1 MSPQVEMGEPLE
13 RFRKIYQRAVDAEI
27 KHPNAMSVSTVN
39 ASGQPTARMVLLKEF
54 DQQGF
59 VFYTNLESRKGRHL
73 ATSGRAG
80 LNFYWR
86 ELDVQVVIEGPVEP
100 VSDEEADAYFASR
113 PRGSRLGAWASQQS
127 RPLSNRARLL
137 ADVARVEAKYLGGPV
152 PRPPHWSGVRVIPE
166 RYEFWEAQ
174 AFRLHDRAL
183 YVRTDG
189 GWDRT
194 RLYP

>member
-1 MSPQVEMGEPLE
+1 MSAQVEMGEPLE
-13 RFRKIYQRAVDAEI
+13 RFRKVYQRAVDAEI
-27 KHPNAMSVSTVN
+27 KHPNAMSVSTVS

-54 DQQGF
+54 DERGF

-73 ATSGRAG
+73 AASGRAG

-86 ELDVQVVIEGPVEP
+86 ELDVQVVVEGPVET
-100 VSDEEADAYFASR
+100 VSAEEADAYFASR

-127 RPLSNRARLL
+127 RPLSSRARLL
-137 ADVARVEAKYLGGPV
+137 ADVARVEAQYLGGPV
-152 PRPPHWSGVRVIPE
+152 PRPPHWSGLRVVPE

-183 YVRTDG
+183 YVRTDD
-189 GWDRT
+189 GWNRT